1 MSQMKTRLKKD
12 VLSENK
18 ELSIQRRDLKLK
30 LKSTI
35 SENKNLHATIGSM
48 ILTIARVQKEKE
60 TIIKHNLDVK
70 TASHMQKMAEDVLER
85 LTTRTAALESECRAF
100 ERLHHHAV
108 EERDELRK
116 ERDAVSGWLPL
127 ILDERARQEE
137 KWGEQNHNDYY
148 WLGILFEEAGDVAKA
163 LIENCDRA
171 DPFYGV
177 KNSIGVNLNIQLGS
191 SEDALRKELS
201 HVAAVAVAWIDAMNR
216 RAVV

>member
-1 MSQMKTRLKKD
+1 MA
-12 VLSENK
+12 EN
-18 ELSIQRRDLKLK
+18 S
-30 LKSTI
+30 
-35 SENKNLHATIGSM
+35 NLHATIGSM
-48 ILTIARVQKEKE
+48 NLTIARLKKEQDGVE
-60 TIIKHNLDVK
+60 KHEKARTVAHEELKNALDMLAQV
-70 TASHMQKMAEDVLER
+70 
-85 LTTRTAALESECRAF
+85 TTRAKALEHECRAF

-108 EERDELRK
+108 EERDALRK

-148 WLGILFEEAGDVAKA
+148 WLGVLFEEAGEVAKA

-171 DPFYGV
+171 DPFYGI

-191 SEDALRKELS
+191 SEDAIRKELS

-216 RAVV
+216 RAVI